1 MKVSK
6 SVSIFIATSMLLIS
20 LSTNA
25 TQAEKATADFQR
37 VLMTP
42 LVAAFVKADCNFQ
55 QLEKN
60 SKPVITKKCVKD
72 VIAIR
77 DKLVTPTTK

>member
-1 MKVSK
+1 
-6 SVSIFIATSMLLIS
+6 MLLIS
-20 LSTNA
+20 VSTNA
-25 TQAEKATADFQR
+25 TQAEKVTANFQR

-55 QLEKN
+55 SLDKN
-60 SKPVITKKCVKD
+60 SNPVITKKCVKD

-77 DKLVTPTTK
+77 DKLVTPKAK